1 MAPVIDITESEV
13 FDAIAEASRGSAPKD
28 ARTADEL
35 SQAIGCSSSA
45 IHKALK
51 ALHRAGRLQVH
62 HVART
67 RIDGRRCSSP
77 AYTVTP
83 AKRKK

>member
-1 MAPVIDITESEV
+1 MASVIEVTEAEV
-13 FDAIAEASRGSAPKD
+13 WDAIAEAACGLAPAN

-35 SQAIGCSSSA
+35 SQAIGCSPSA

-51 ALHRAGRLQVH
+51 ALHRQGRLHVH
-62 HVART
+62 HVTRM